1 MKTVLVYPPF
11 CSPASPPYSITNL
24 HAFLKNNLP
33 DSHNV
38 SAIDLNIE
46 FHKLKFP
53 KFQSEF
59 KKKLD
64 QSHYQNTV
72 KDFLAHS
79 KKTYSE
85 NNKIVVELSK
95 GKSENQPEF
104 FSELSNQITSQKP
117 DIVAFSL
124 VYSSQSFYAYALMK
138 ELKQQGIKV
147 VIGGPAINES
157 LAKFADACLE
167 DEEDLF
173 NYILKEESKTST
185 KEKSTN
191 PIKKSS
197 NTEINRKKVL
207 DFTIY
212 KLKDYFTSEIVLPL
226 KTTSTCYYQQCSF
239 CSHHNKR
246 KYEEFSL
253 EDLEQTIK
261 QSKCKYFFIVDDMIH
276 KKRLLELGKIMKKY
290 GAKWMC
296 QLKPTKDL
304 DKETL
309 KELKLCGLDFIIW
322 GFESAS
328 NRILDLMKKQTNKI
342 DMAGV
347 IKDSKAAGIK
357 NILFVM
363 FGFPTETKTEFMET
377 LDFLKDNQA
386 SIDLISTSV
395 FGLQKDTP
403 TYRHP
408 EQFGI
413 INIIEE
419 KRTVL
424 EPKISYQV
432 KTGLSCEEAKA
443 LKKAYKK
450 TLDKFNKY
458 PKEMNF
464 FREHMFTF

>member
-1 MKTVLVYPPF
+1 MKIVLVYPPF

-33 DSHNV
+33 DSHKV

-104 FSELSNQITSQKP
+104 FSELLKQITSQKP

-167 DEEDLF
+167 DEEDLLD
-173 NYILKEESKTST
+173 YVTKESKIDISV
-185 KEKSTN
+185 
-191 PIKKSS
+191 
-197 NTEINRKKVL
+197 INRKKVL

-212 KLKDYFTSEIVLPL
+212 NLKDYFTSEIVLPL

-261 QSKCKYFFIVDDMIH
+261 ESKCKYFFIVDDMIH
-276 KKRLLELGKIMKKY
+276 KKRLLELGKIMKKHD
-290 GAKWMC
+290 AKWMC

-304 DKETL
+304 DKQTL
-309 KELKLCGLDFIIW
+309 EELNSCGLDFIIW

-328 NRILDLMKKQTNKI
+328 NRILDLMKKQTNKT
-342 DMAGV
+342 DMAEV

-377 LDFLKDNQA
+377 LDFLKDNQ
-386 SIDLISTSV
+386 SNIDLISTSV

-413 INIIEE
+413 INIVEE